1 MISLQLLQNI
11 TYVLSATESSNLTN
25 ISKNISLF
33 KKVKK
38 KKKCIHCF
46 LRKLLIDDKMSDLS
60 GPEVDGLQ
68 LLNFNWE
75 DESCYI
81 LLKIKVLIKGAFS

>member
-1 MISLQLLQNI
+1 MHTPCNKKLKPDKYLEKYIFVQK
-11 TYVLSATESSNLTN
+11 
-25 ISKNISLF
+25 SK
-33 KKVKK
+33 KK